1 MTKINQATHESCVS
15 LFASVVS
22 NAARLLPICIS
33 LLDVSAVR
41 MRMRMIQAVREATR
55 EATELER

>member
-1 MTKINQATHESCVS
+1 MTKINQATYESCVS
-15 LFASVVS
+15 LFASVFS

-33 LLDVSAVR
+33 LLDVSVV
-41 MRMRMIQAVREATR
+41 RMRMIQPVGDATR